1 VKGPRNTSE
10 PRTSAHVAQDLATAQ
25 ATLAAREN
33 DVRDATFAYEAAL
46 DVGRDAALAACAR
59 LSDAEVDRDIAR
71 RAAAKLEAE
80 RSLALEGERRAEL
93 AGIVGKADTAI
104 ATYREACER
113 LLPEMGHMARQLMR
127 AWAEAEIANEA
138 AEAALQQKLK
148 AEGVKNASRCR
159 PSVEDFRMWPGRPSE
174 VVGEPVEHELWV
186 NAEGEAPAEEWQNRI
201 RLQPNGTGVLHHH
214 GPVVFAHRRRFREE
228 QVVEAQTAK
237 SVTALVRTLCVPGL
251 TAFDQSGWEPVK
263 FASASNVLTRLSE
276 LERPLDITEDRRW
289 PVTKLVPAGPA
300 WEVGEPAP
308 AFVRIGTQF
317 ASDDEAR
324 A

>member
-1 VKGPRNTSE
+1 MRGPRNTSG
-10 PRTSAHVAQDLATAQ
+10 PRTSAHVAQDLAAAQ
-25 ATLAAREN
+25 VTLAAREE
-33 DVRDATFAYEAAL
+33 DVRDAASAYEAAL
-46 DVGRDAALAACAR
+46 DVGRDAALAARER

-71 RAAAKLEAE
+71 RAAEKLSTEHG
-80 RSLALEGERRAEL
+80 LALEGERRAEL
-93 AGIVGKADTAI
+93 AGVVGMADTAI

-113 LLPEMGHMARQLMR
+113 LLPEMGRMSRQLMR
-127 AWAEAEIANEA
+127 AWAEAEQANEA

-159 PSVEDFRMWPGRPSE
+159 PSVENFRMWPGRPSE

-237 SVTALVRTLCVPGL
+237 SVTALVRTLCVPGR
-251 TAFDQSGWEPVK
+251 TAFHQAGWEPVK

-276 LERPLDITEDRRW
+276 LERPLDIAEDRRW
-289 PVTKLVPAGPA
+289 PELRLVPVGLA
-300 WEVGEPAP
+300 WKVGESAP
-308 AFVRIGTQF
+308 AFVPIGTQV
-317 ASDDEAR
+317 ASESEAQT
-324 A
+324 